1 MTEETWA
8 PFSTWNA
15 KEYVTCFRAVW
26 SIYVGHCAPLL
37 SPEGGQ
43 LLPHGRTSLIRSHSL
58 AAGFALLHWSFH
70 YTQLTSAPLW
80 TPLPQPLS
88 PCLDVHSH
96 PCPLAP
102 GAVTFSVKWES
113 RTSSSA
119 FCPGRASHNVGL
131 LTGSH
136 SFSISQRRKPHIFLR
151 FTRRF
156 VIWLAPA
163 YLSNII
169 SVFLSHATLATSQLS
184 LRPGLLAFK

>member
-136 SFSISQRRKPHIFLR
+136 SFLH
-151 FTRRF
+151 FTEKKTSHLPAVYKTF
-156 VIWLAPA
+156 CDLASPC
-163 YLSNII
+163 LSFQHHFCIPLTRH
-169 SVFLSHATLATSQLS
+169 SGHQSAVPSSRTTRL
-184 LRPGLLAFK
+184 

>member
-1 MTEETWA
+1 MLLCSPRREGSCCPMA
-8 PFSTWNA
+8 GPHS
-15 KEYVTCFRAVW
+15 
-26 SIYVGHCAPLL
+26 SGHTPLL
-37 SPEGGQ
+37 
-43 LLPHGRTSLIRSHSL
+43 LVLPCSTV
-58 AAGFALLHWSFH
+58 WSFH

-88 PCLDVHSH
+88 PCLDMHSH

-119 FCPGRASHNVGL
+119 FCPGRASHNAGL

-136 SFSISQRRKPHIFLR
+136 FSILQRRKPHVFLR